1 MNYNKIQIH
10 KTEFDDNYILLYDNQ
25 TLSVGYIVKIIV
37 EYLQKGII
45 DSTIIKEKLFLKN
58 SLEIKITEID
68 SVIEKISAF
77 INNKNKHS
85 FTKLFKIFNP
95 SIINL
100 NRFNFLFNKSTFYI
114 LLFISFLVNMIF
126 TYKLYKQAL
135 NSKSYI
141 IWLFLVLIILFLHEL
156 GHAISANKF
165 NIRCDEIGFGIYLIF
180 PVLYINIGESWKLEK
195 NKRIII
201 NLSGIYFQL
210 IIGVFIGIFAVF
222 LKSTLLSHLFYTNL
236 TILLINFNPLIK
248 FDGYWVLADI
258 MDVKDLSKKADETLK
273 KIKRFEFTKLKIWI
287 VIYSIF
293 RTLFFVYIIYFLLNS
308 LIKILLKLFKFE
320 ELSTYQY
327 LLVIIIITVLIK
339 KIKNELKTRKST
351 I

>member
-10 KTEFDDNYILLYDNQ
+10 KTEFDDNYILIYDNQ

-37 EYLQKGII
+37 EYLQDGII
-45 DSTIIKEKLFLKN
+45 DSMIIKEKLFFKN
-58 SLEIKITEID
+58 SLEININEID
-68 SVIEKISAF
+68 IIVEKISVF

-100 NRFNFLFNKSTFYI
+100 NRLNFLFTSKIFYVLFLI
-114 LLFISFLVNMIF
+114 TLLINITF
-126 TYKLYKQAL
+126 TYKITKHQV
-135 NSKSYI
+135 NNDSHI
-141 IWLFLVLIILFLHEL
+141 IWLILTLLILFLHEL

-165 NIRCDEIGFGIYLIF
+165 NIKCDEIGLGLYLIF
-180 PVLYINIGESWKLEK
+180 PVLYINLGESWKLEK

-210 IIGVFIGIFAVF
+210 IIGAIIGFLAVF
-222 LKSTLLSHLFYTNL
+222 HITTLFSHLFYTNL
-236 TILLINFNPLIK
+236 TVLLLNFNPLIK

-258 MDVKDLSKKADETLK
+258 MNIKDLSKKADETLK
-273 KIKRFEFTKLKIWI
+273 KIKHLEFSKLKNWLI
-287 VIYSIF
+287 IYTLF
-293 RTLFFVYIIYFLLNS
+293 RTLFFLYIIYFLFNS
-308 LIKILLKLFKFE
+308 IIKILLKLYKFE
-320 ELSTYQY
+320 ELSNYQY
-327 LLVIIIITVLIK
+327 FLVIIIIAVLLK
-339 KIKNELKTRKST
+339 KIKNELKTRKSR